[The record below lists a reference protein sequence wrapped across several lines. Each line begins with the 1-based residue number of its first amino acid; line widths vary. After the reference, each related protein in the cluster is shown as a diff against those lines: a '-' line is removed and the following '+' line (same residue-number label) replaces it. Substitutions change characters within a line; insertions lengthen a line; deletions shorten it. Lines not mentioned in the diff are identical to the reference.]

1 MKIKE
6 LSEEERKYFVGKF
19 QNSLEL
25 VQKGWTQ
32 WYNARDEDGFQVSY
46 TSDKACSFCTLGAT
60 YAGLLHKNSFNPD
73 TLLKDGAAMVAILR
87 EQPEMQGTFIA
98 SWNDERD
105 RKQEDVVQLFK
116 NIVKQLKQPKE

>member
-1 MKIKE
+1 MKIKD
-6 LSEEERKYFVGKF
+6 LSEEQRKYFVGKF

-46 TSDKACSFCTLGAT
+46 ISDKACSFCTLGAT
-60 YAGLLHKNSFNPD
+60 YAGLARENISNPYT
-73 TLLKDGAAMVAILR
+73 TLKEGEIMVAILK

-98 SWNDERD
+98 SWNDALD